1 MEVSS
6 HLQVPPAFPP
16 RRNPTAHRIGNWVGP
31 TASLNDYGEGKFHAV
46 PVSET
51 RTCPARS
58 LFTIPTTQFRLF
70 LLLLLL
76 LLMMMIIIIIIIH
89 IY

>member
-16 RRNPTAHRIGNWVGP
+16 RKNPSAHRIGNWVGP
-31 TASLNDYGEGKFHAV
+31 RARLNGYGEGKFHPV
-46 PVSET
+46 PVFET
-51 RTCPARS
+51 RNCPARS
-58 LFTIPTTQFRLF
+58 LVTIPTTLFRL
-70 LLLLLL
+70 LIVVVII
-76 LLMMMIIIIIIIH
+76 IIIIIIIH